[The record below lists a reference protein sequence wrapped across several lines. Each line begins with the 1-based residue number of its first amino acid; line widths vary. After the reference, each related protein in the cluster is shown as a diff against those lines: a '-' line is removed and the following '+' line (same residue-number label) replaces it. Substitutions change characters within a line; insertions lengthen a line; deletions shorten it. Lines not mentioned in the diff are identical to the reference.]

1 MLNQVHEHIIG
12 ELNQGARTDT
22 IFVVTAVLF
31 NLIVLGVNSA
41 VASEASSAGADASS
55 DLILAVFIGMSLI
68 VNGISIAALFFGRQ
82 TRTKLLNGLLSMYRD
97 NNVEQYYDASLLG
110 NYGKRY
116 LLFTGVIL
124 ALAAT
129 GIAVPLIVRFV

>member
-1 MLNQVHEHIIG
+1 MLKEVHEHIIG

-22 IFVVTAVLF
+22 IFVITAVLF

-41 VASEASSAGADASS
+41 VAGEASEVDADAAN
-55 DLILAVFIGMSLI
+55 DLILAVFILMSLI
-68 VNGISIAALFFGRQ
+68 VNGISITALFFGRQ
-82 TRTKLLNGLLSMYRD
+82 TRSKLLSGLLAMYHD
-97 NNVEQYYDASLLG
+97 NDVERYYDASLLS

-129 GIAVPLIVRFV
+129 SLAVPLIVRFV

>member
-1 MLNQVHEHIIG
+1 MLKQVHDHIIG

-41 VASEASSAGADASS
+41 VAGEASEVDAEAAN
-55 DLILAVFIGMSLI
+55 DMILGVFILMGLI
-68 VNGISIAALFFGRQ
+68 VNCISISALFFGRQ
-82 TRTKLLNGLLSMYRD
+82 TRKKLLRGLLAMYHD
-97 NNVEQYYDASLLG
+97 NDVERYYDASLLS

-116 LLFTGVIL
+116 LLFMGVIL

-129 GIAVPLIVRFV
+129 SIAVPLIIRFV

>member
-1 MLNQVHEHIIG
+1 MLKQVHDHIIG

-41 VASEASSAGADASS
+41 VADEASSVGAGAANDM
-55 DLILAVFIGMSLI
+55 ILAVFILMSLI
-68 VNGISIAALFFGRQ
+68 VNGISITALFFGRQ
-82 TRTKLLNGLLSMYRD
+82 TRTKLLNGLLAMYRD
-97 NNVEQYYDASLLG
+97 NDVDRYYDLSLLV

-116 LLFTGVIL
+116 LLFIGVIL

-129 GIAVPLIVRFV
+129 SIAVPLILRFV